1 MGAVEAAVAVG
12 GVAALVPVVVV
23 VVVVVMVVA
32 VAVPVLVV
40 LFWRPGP
47 SRRAY
52 PTVLHKENA
61 S

>member
-23 VVVVVMVVA
+23 VVVVVVA

>member
-1 MGAVEAAVAVG
+1 M
-12 GVAALVPVVVV
+12 PVVVV

-52 PTVLHKENA
+52 RKQAFVSLFATVLHKENA